1 MPLRDLIRLPYC
13 EVLTAGPWNAPAG
26 RWFAALRARHGFG
39 ALLGQAVVEEFGTI
53 SSPIFFAP
61 RALLG
66 RIYDAGITLAHR
78 RDRELDIDLGW
89 PPLCVGLD
97 RPAPKLEDGWQD
109 ELLAA
114 LERAGDG
121 DGKGDGDERVRTRT
135 VDGERVALVRFDDAG
150 RGASVVATTAP
161 LLPAQLGRLCD
172 LDDRALT
179 IAYATGNR
187 VVRQTGGAAQR
198 IAVLSEKRF
207 GRIAAAVEELT
218 G

>member
-1 MPLRDLIRLPYC
+1 MSLLDVIRLPYC
-13 EVLTAGPWNAPAG
+13 DVLTTGPWNAPAG

-39 ALLGQAVVEEFGTI
+39 ALLGHAVIEEFGTI
-53 SSPIFFAP
+53 SSPLFFAP

-66 RIYDAGITLAHR
+66 QIYDAGITLAHR
-78 RDRELDIDLGW
+78 RDRELGIDLGW

-97 RPAPKLEDGWQD
+97 RAAPGLPARWQD
-109 ELLAA
+109 DLLAA
-114 LERAGDG
+114 VERGGDG
-121 DGKGDGDERVRTRT
+121 AGDERVRTRA
-135 VDGERVALVRFDDAG
+135 VDGEQVALIRFDDAG

-179 IAYATGNR
+179 IAYAAGNR
-187 VVRQTGGAAQR
+187 VVRQAGGRAQE

-207 GRIAAAVEELT
+207 RRIAAAVEELT